1 LGEWLRG
8 LWEVFTFAYDVK
20 GFPFP
25 YLHFPE
31 SQQTFAIMLNLS
43 LIRVVD
49 LCMHALVKVFRCVC
63 FTKSKK
69 V

>member
-1 LGEWLRG
+1 MQELQQTLIPRIEGHIDLSKEVGISEGLRG

-31 SQQTFAIMLNLS
+31 SQQTFAIIVHNS
-43 LIRVVD
+43 YEG
-49 LCMHALVKVFRCVC
+49 
-63 FTKSKK
+63 
-69 V
+69 

>member
-31 SQQTFAIMLNLS
+31 SQQTFAIMLNLP

-49 LCMHALVKVFRCVC
+49 LCMH
-63 FTKSKK
+63 
-69 V
+69 